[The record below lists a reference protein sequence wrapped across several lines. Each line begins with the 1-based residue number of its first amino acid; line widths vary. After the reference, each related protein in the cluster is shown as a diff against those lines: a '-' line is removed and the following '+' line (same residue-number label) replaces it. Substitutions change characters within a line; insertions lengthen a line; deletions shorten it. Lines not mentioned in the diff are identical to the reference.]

1 MVLSK
6 EDGWPSSACP
16 AATPSVME
24 GSIQYHRFPP
34 ATQSRNHGTPGPS
47 RYLLVLLGFVRLPG
61 VLSEAAAQARSENRD
76 GGIAHDPRGPD
87 KSELRA
93 VGRVI
98 YLDDIPRVSADPE

>member
-61 VLSEAAAQARSENRD
+61 VLSEAAAQARSENSDR
-76 GGIAHDPRGPD
+76 GIALDSRGSDSP
-87 KSELRA
+87 ELWVA
-93 VGRVI
+93 GGTI
-98 YLDDIPRVSADPE
+98 DDIVRASAEPE